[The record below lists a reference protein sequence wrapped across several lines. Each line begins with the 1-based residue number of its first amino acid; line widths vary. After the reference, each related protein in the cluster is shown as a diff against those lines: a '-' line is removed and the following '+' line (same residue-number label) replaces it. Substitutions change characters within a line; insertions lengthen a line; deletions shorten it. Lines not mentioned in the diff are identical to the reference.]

1 MSDNNKLRTCSRCHS
16 TILES
21 YFGINKKGEL
31 YKVCDNCRN
40 KTNAVRTKKREEI
53 KAFNIIAKI
62 ELQNRLNMFKTS
74 VKYFETGDME
84 FYDPEITKY
93 VGTEEIP
100 SDKYKRCIQFCQSQI
115 KWIEEALALDI
126 NHKFLKNE

>member
-16 TILES
+16 TILER

-31 YKVCDNCRN
+31 YKVWDNCRN

-74 VKYFETGDME
+74 IKYFETGDME
-84 FYDPEITKY
+84 FYDPKITKY
-93 VGTEEIP
+93 VGTEITT
-100 SDKYKRCIQFCQSQI
+100 DKYKRCIQFCQSQI
-115 KWIEEALALDI
+115 KWIEEALALAT

>member
-16 TILES
+16 TKLES

-31 YKVCDNCRN
+31 YKLCDNCRN
-40 KTNAVRTKKREEI
+40 KANAATKKHFEEAQAVI
-53 KAFNIIAKI
+53 TNDRIILK
-62 ELQNRLNMFKTS
+62 NRLNMFKTS

-100 SDKYKRCIQFCQSQI
+100 PDKYKRCIQFCQSQI

>member
-16 TILES
+16 TKLES

-31 YKVCDNCRN
+31 YKLCDNCRN
-40 KTNAVRTKKREEI
+40 KATAAIKK
-53 KAFNIIAKI
+53 KI
-62 ELQNRLNMFKTS
+62 EESQAVITNNRIILQNRLNMFKTS

-100 SDKYKRCIQFCQSQI
+100 PDKYKRCIQFCQSQI